1 MYSCEIWADADLG
14 QMPILS
20 VQVPI
25 HASEILS
32 DIHAKYWEP
41 YYYVTNILISCGRC
55 ISVKFG
61 KMPIHSLQV
70 PIRASEICRTSTLC
84 IGNHTTMLPIIN
96 LLWPMYSCEIWE
108 NADPFCAGADP
119 CIRNFVGHP
128 RYVLGTIL
136 LCYQYINLLRSMYSC
151 EIWADADPFCER

>member
-1 MYSCEIWADADLG
+1 MYSCEIWADADPFRAGADPCIRNLSDIHTMYQKYVWHPCYVLGTILLCYQYINLLWPMYSCEIWADANLG

-55 ISVKFG
+55 IAVKFG
-61 KMPIHSLQV
+61 QMLIHSVQV
-70 PIRASEICRTSTLC
+70 PIHASEICRTSTLC
-84 IGNHTTMLPIIN
+84 LGNHTTMLPI
-96 LLWPMYSCEIWE
+96 Y
-108 NADPFCAGADP
+108 
-119 CIRNFVGHP
+119 
-128 RYVLGTIL
+128 
-136 LCYQYINLLRSMYSC
+136 
-151 EIWADADPFCER
+151 